1 MVEPAVELYGQLDAS
16 EHDIEEEQRATEHD
30 ELVRLPGG
38 NSCVS
43 KKPVELAFR
52 SRPGLIL

>member
-1 MVEPAVELYGQLDAS
+1 VVEPAVELHGQLDAS
-16 EHDIEEEQRATEHD
+16 EDDIEEEQRATEHN

-43 KKPVELAFR
+43 KKPAELAFR
-52 SRPGLIL
+52 S